1 MDDTLNTRRRVRT
14 NMSKLGEYITINQ
27 IAYKYQGVDLQR
39 QVVQLQPV
47 DPSDSLYSTQ
57 IGYKAH
63 PIAASEF
70 TTGKPLVLSD
80 FRGKYVLID
89 FWGTWC
95 APCVGEMKHLKEVY
109 AQTKRDDFEIIGVVC
124 NDTPERL
131 RPFLDKQAITWPQVM
146 ATSTNKLTET
156 FQVNSYPTTFLIDPQ
171 GKVLLT
177 GLRGSQTLSLIK
189 ELLSH
194 KR

>member
-1 MDDTLNTRRRVRT
+1 
-14 NMSKLGEYITINQ
+14 
-27 IAYKYQGVDLQR
+27 
-39 QVVQLQPV
+39 
-47 DPSDSLYSTQ
+47 
-57 IGYKAH
+57 
-63 PIAASEF
+63 
-70 TTGKPLVLSD
+70 
-80 FRGKYVLID
+80 
-89 FWGTWC
+89 
-95 APCVGEMKHLKEVY
+95 MKHLKEVY

-146 ATSTNKLTET
+146 ATTANKLTET

-189 ELLSH
+189 DLLSR